1 MAGLRILLS
10 TMDILT
16 ETQNL
21 WQRFQRGGAF
31 RIYLRDRVYL
41 VVPALVAFL
50 VYSVA
55 TAAGTVITLGGTRS
69 ILVLVGLLGA
79 PFVLIGSYYVQAIVF
94 LFWLENRAIA
104 RATHH
109 TPPPTPKLQVIDAF
123 QGLWAVV
130 KAFPIVVQVVGG
142 ALLLV
147 PLAFLWALSPGVALL
162 MLALVLAAPAGYALV
177 DR

>member
-1 MAGLRILLS
+1 
-10 TMDILT
+10 MDILT

-31 RIYLRDRVYL
+31 RIYLRDRTHL
-41 VVPALVAFL
+41 VVPVLVVFL
-50 VYSVA
+50 AYSVA
-55 TAAGTVITLGGTRS
+55 TAAGTVITFGGTRS

-79 PFVLIGSYYVQAIVF
+79 PFVLIGSYCVQAIVF

-109 TPPPTPKLQVIDAF
+109 TPPPTPKLELIETF
-123 QGLWAVV
+123 NGLWAVV
-130 KAFPIVVQVVGG
+130 KAFPIGVQIVGG

-147 PLAFLWALSPGVALL
+147 PLVLLWSLSPGVALL
-162 MLALVLAAPAGYALV
+162 LLVLLLAAPAAYALL
-177 DR
+177 DREA